1 MKRFLIFIFILAVST
16 KCNADMFNSKAVV
29 GNTDY
34 EKMTVIDYPAVKP
47 VHKYSVYKPNPYIKT
62 KKEREFIILPS
73 QSEGEDK
80 SWYFFFGNN
89 K

>member
-1 MKRFLIFIFILAVST
+1 MKKTIFFLSILMFSVSA
-16 KCNADMFNSKAVV
+16 NADIFADKCII

-34 EKMTVIDYPAVKP
+34 EKATIIDYPISAP
-47 VHKYSVYKPNPYIKT
+47 VHKYSIYKPNPYRKN
-62 KKEREFIILPS
+62 KEERKFYILPEAS
-73 QSEGEDK
+73 DDEDK